1 MSTTDTI
8 TITGAKEHN
17 LKNIS
22 VEIPKNKLIVFTGIS
37 GSGKSSL
44 AFDTL
49 YAEGQR
55 RYVESLS
62 SYARQ
67 FLGVMHK
74 PEVEQIDGLSPAI
87 SIDQKT
93 TSHNPRSTVGTIT
106 EIYDYLR
113 LLFAKVGRPHCQN
126 CGKEIATQSI
136 DQIVA
141 HILEEIENRVNGTS
155 VRLMILSPII
165 RQKKGEFTGLFQT
178 LQKKGYLRVRIDG
191 RLYSMD
197 EDLTLIKTNKHDISA
212 LIDRLVI
219 SKKQLRDETE
229 RKTLKS
235 RISQSVEESLKLAD
249 GLVITSFIEDDS
261 LNFPDNPKE
270 YTDKLFSEKRA
281 CSDCGISVSEIE
293 PRLFSFNSPQGACE
307 TCNGLGALQKIDIS
321 KIIAPSLTLSEGA
334 IIPFARMMSGDTW
347 WSRLVKTA
355 VEKTGYDFR
364 KTPFEEMDE
373 ATKNLLL
380 YGSEKVYRVEGENR
394 FGRQTVIHEQFEGFV
409 KNLERRYNETDSD
422 FIRKEIAAYMHKQ
435 TCPDC
440 NGARLKPEAL
450 SVYID
455 NQNIAQVS
463 KLPIKK
469 ALSWVESLSSNKDLS
484 QKEKLIG
491 QTILKE
497 IITRLSFLSSVGLNY
512 LNLSREASTLA
523 GGEAQRI
530 RLASQI
536 GTGLTGVLYILDEP
550 TIGLHQR
557 DNHQLIQTL
566 KELQLKGNTVIVV
579 EHDRDVMLAADYILD
594 IGPKAGVLGGEIVA
608 KGTPAEILAN
618 KNSLTGK
625 YLSRKK
631 DVIRKKGGKNSGTKY
646 NSGKNSGDDSERR
659 IVDEDAPIK
668 KSSIRITGA
677 NHHNLKD
684 LDVEFPLGKLT
695 CITGI
700 SGSGKSTLLHDT
712 LYTHLATH
720 LEKSIKTI
728 AGDIKTITV
737 PDEVRRVSLIDQ
749 SPIGKTPR
757 SNPATYTKIFDY
769 IRKIFANTR
778 DAQVRGFNAGRF
790 SFNVKSGRCET
801 CQGDGQIKIEMQFLP
816 DVYVTCDVCNGKRY
830 SEETLE
836 VAYKNKNISQV
847 LDMTIDEAADF
858 FKSQSTIA
866 KKIQTLQ
873 DVGLGY
879 IKLGQPAPTL
889 SGGEAQRVKLAKEL
903 STKTLDHVVYLLD
916 EPTTGLHF
924 EDVKKL
930 LEVLSQLVDQNNTVI
945 LIEHNLDVIKNSDWI
960 IDLGPE
966 GGEGGGEIIAVGTPH
981 NIANNKNSITG
992 EYLKKELEESGLNLK
1007 D

>member
-113 LLFAKVGRPHCQN
+113 LLFAKVGRPHCRN

-136 DQIVA
+136 DQIVG
-141 HILEEIENRVNGTS
+141 HILEEIENRVNGAS

-165 RQKKGEFTGLFQT
+165 RQKKGEFSGLFQT

-261 LNFPDNPKE
+261 LDFPDNPKE
-270 YTDKLFSEKRA
+270 FTDKLFSEKRA

-307 TCNGLGALQKIDIS
+307 TCNGLGALQKIDIN

-334 IIPFARMMSGDTW
+334 IIPFARMMSSDTW

-373 ATKNLLL
+373 TTKNLLL
-380 YGSEKVYRVEGENR
+380 YGSENVYRVEGENR

-409 KNLERRYNETDSD
+409 KNLERRYGETDSD
-422 FIRKEIAAYMHKQ
+422 FIRKEIGVYMHKQ

-455 NQNIAQVS
+455 NKNIAEVS

-469 ALSWVESLSSNKDLS
+469 ALNWVKSLSTNEDLS
-484 QKEKLIG
+484 KKEKLIG
-491 QTILKE
+491 ETILKE
-497 IITRLSFLSSVGLNY
+497 IVTRLSFLSSVGLNY

-631 DVIRKKGGKNSGTKY
+631 DVIRKKSGKNGSGKNNGGKNSEEY
-646 NSGKNSGDDSERR
+646 SERR

-836 VAYKNKNISQV
+836 VNYKNKNISQV

-873 DVGLGY
+873 EVGLGY

-966 GGEGGGEIIAVGTPH
+966 GGEGGGEIIAIGTPH

-992 EYLKKELEESGLNLK
+992 EYLKKELEESGLI
-1007 D
+1007 